1 MKFILNKDTL
11 EVDEVVVGNSGSVNY
26 YEAEVEYDESWNNLN
41 IEAIIVKKDDDVGTS
56 IAVINN
62 KFFIDKKLY
71 GSYCIG
77 FVGYTIENDKKTY
90 QISSNLLKL
99 YFEKGAGE
107 IETEDEELPTPTEW
121 EIYIA
126 QIKKLISGITS
137 IPSGGTTG
145 QALVKKS
152 DADNDFE
159 WKTIQGGGTG
169 SGAVNSVNGKTGDV
183 NLNAE
188 DVGALPNTTKV
199 PTKTS
204 DLQNDSGFIT
214 GYTETD
220 PTVPSHVKSIT
231 QANITN
237 WNNKSDF
244 SGNYNDLT
252 NKPTIPDVSD
262 FITKNVNDLTYY
274 TLKTNTGSLIDLEIN
289 QTTYVVTL
297 SLKDQ
302 DGNVISTDTID
313 LPLENVVVSGSY
325 DSTNKKIVLTLQSGN
340 TVDIPVGALIS
351 GLQSEITS
359 SNKLASDLVDDSNSG
374 NKFVTISEKTTW
386 NGKQNTISDLSTIRS
401 GASAGATAVQPN
413 DLSPVATS
421 GSYNDLSNKPKEV
434 TEDTITNW
442 GFTKNTGNYSKPND
456 GIPES
461 DFSNSVKQ
469 KLNNIIFVTFT
480 NADGKILCSLDYSML
495 LQAYNAGKLIIGKYA
510 DIFLDFVGCPDGEL
524 LYFYGFVDNNRY
536 QITIDSS
543 NNCNLTNTFFVLEN
557 EVVKLSGTQAI
568 DGDKSFV
575 KPVIVPTPVNDNHAT
590 NKKYVDNLIGDVETI
605 LATLTTGSG
614 V

>member
-26 YEAEVEYDESWNNLN
+26 YEAEVEYDESWNDLN
-41 IEAIIVKKDDDVGTS
+41 IEAILVKKDNDVGTS

-107 IETEDEELPTPTEW
+107 IETENEELPTPTEW

-152 DADNDFE
+152 DVDNDFE

-204 DLQNDSGFIT
+204 ELNNDSGFIT

-244 SGNYNDLT
+244 SGNYNDLS
-252 NKPTIPDVSD
+252 NKPTIP
-262 FITKNVNDLTYY
+262 
-274 TLKTNTGSLIDLEIN
+274 
-289 QTTYVVTL
+289 
-297 SLKDQ
+297 
-302 DGNVISTDTID
+302 
-313 LPLENVVVSGSY
+313 
-325 DSTNKKIVLTLQSGN
+325 
-340 TVDIPVGALIS
+340 
-351 GLQSEITS
+351 
-359 SNKLASDLVDDSNSG
+359 
-374 NKFVTISEKTTW
+374 
-386 NGKQNTISDLSTIRS
+386 
-401 GASAGATAVQPN
+401 SA
-413 DLSPVATS
+413 
-421 GSYNDLSNKPKEV
+421 V
-434 TEDTITNW
+434 TESTVANW

-469 KLNNIIFVTFT
+469 KLNNIIFVNFT
-480 NADGKILCSLDYSML
+480 NADNKIVCSLDYSML
-495 LQAYNAGKLIIGKYA
+495 LQAYSTGKLIIGKYT
-510 DIFLDFVGCPDGEL
+510 DVFLDFVGCPDGEL
-524 LYFYGFVDNNRY
+524 LYFYSLVDNNRC

-575 KPVIVPTPVNDNHAT
+575 KPVIVPTPVNDTHAT

-605 LATLTTGSG
+605 LATLTIGSG